1 MYLKHFNL
9 TERPFSIAPDP
20 RFLYMSVRHKEAL
33 AHLLYGMGEGGG
45 FVQLTGEVGTGKTT
59 ICRCLLEQVP
69 ENVDLAVV
77 LNPKVTAIELIAT
90 VCDEL
95 GVEYPHEHS
104 IKTLVDVLNEY
115 LLEAYTRGRRTVL
128 IIDEAQNLDA
138 DVLEQVR
145 LLTNLETS
153 TQKLLQIVL
162 IGQPELR
169 TLLASDEMR
178 QLSQRI
184 TARYH
189 LAPISREETEAYIRH
204 RLQICGSS
212 RNIFSRRAVNRI
224 QKLSGGIPRLIN
236 VLCDRAMLGAYVEG
250 KTQVDLK
257 VLKKAAREVIS
268 ETRPGGGRQWPWLLG
283 VVTVA
288 ALLVL
293 FVLQPFQQTD
303 SRDEETVAVVGED
316 AVLVASV
323 EATAAGVVERV
334 SVYEPEPV
342 PEPQPQ
348 PIQEPELQPE
358 PEPEAEPVPEIALEP
373 EPVPVV
379 GPEPQ
384 PLEDTAET
392 PVMPST
398 VSEAGALE
406 DLLAADYPHYRTA
419 WRELMAL
426 WSVELPEDVG
436 PPEFCTFAK
445 KYGLQCMH
453 GKGNWS
459 TLRQLDR
466 PVILRLVADD
476 GRRIPVVLQRLDDLS
491 SELLIGGELYR
502 LKVGEVG
509 RFWYGEYSLFLQ
521 TPPGGRLFLR
531 EGSRAEDVKWL
542 RKQLEVAQG
551 VKIPAS
557 NPLFFDY
564 SLKKNLLDFQRSH
577 GLVADGVMGK
587 NTIIHLNSQASP
599 AGIPRLSSGQS

>member
-104 IKTLVDVLNEY
+104 IKTLIDVLNEY

-138 DVLEQVR
+138 EVLEQVR

-169 TLLASDEMR
+169 SLLASDEMR

-189 LAPISREETEAYIRH
+189 LDPISREETEAYIRH

-212 RNIFSRRAVNRI
+212 RNIYSRRAINRI
-224 QKLSGGIPRLIN
+224 HKLSGGIPRLIN

-268 ETRPGGGRQWPWLLG
+268 EARPDGANRQLPWLLAVLT
-283 VVTVA
+283 VV
-288 ALLVL
+288 ALGAL
-293 FVLQPFQQTD
+293 FILQPFQQTD
-303 SRDEETVAVVGED
+303 TRDEEPATVAGDDVAPA
-316 AVLVASV
+316 AVDVT
-323 EATAAGVVERV
+323 EAVVVEQLFV
-334 SVYEPEPV
+334 
-342 PEPQPQ
+342 
-348 PIQEPELQPE
+348 PE
-358 PEPEAEPVPEIALEP
+358 PEPEPELEP
-373 EPVPVV
+373 EPEPEPELELE
-379 GPEPQ
+379 PEPQ
-384 PLEDTAET
+384 PLEDIAEAFVA
-392 PVMPST
+392 PAPENQAAS
-398 VSEAGALE
+398 
-406 DLLAADYPHYRTA
+406 LAALLTAADQSHERTA
-419 WRELMAL
+419 WRELLAL
-426 WSVELPEDVG
+426 WSVELPGDVG
-436 PPEFCTFAK
+436 PDFCEFAK
-445 KYGLQCMH
+445 QYGLLCLHEQ
-453 GKGNWS
+453 GNWN

-466 PVILRLVADD
+466 PVILRLVAED
-476 GRRIPVVLQRLDDLS
+476 GRRVPVVLQHLDDTF
-491 SELLIGGELYR
+491 SELIVGGELYR
-502 LKVGEVG
+502 LEAGQVDH
-509 RFWYGEYSLFLQ
+509 FWYGDYSLLLQRPPGGSLFLRK
-521 TPPGGRLFLR
+521 GNH
-531 EGSRAEDVKWL
+531 AEDVKWL

-551 VKIPAS
+551 IKIPAS

-564 SLKKNLLDFQRSH
+564 SLKKHLLDFQRSC
-577 GLVADGVMGK
+577 GLVADGMMGK
-587 NTIIHLNSQASP
+587 NTIIHLNSKSSP
-599 AGIPRLSSGQS
+599 AGIPRLSTGQS

>member
-95 GVEYPHEHS
+95 GIEYPHEHS
-104 IKTLVDVLNEY
+104 IKTLVDVLNKH
-115 LLEAYTRGRRTVL
+115 LLEAYTRERRTVL

-138 DVLEQVR
+138 EVLEQVR

-169 TLLASDEMR
+169 SLLASDEMR

-189 LAPISREETEAYIRH
+189 LDPISREETEAYIRH
-204 RLQICGSS
+204 RLQICGNS
-212 RNIFSRRAVNRI
+212 RNIFSRRAINRI

-250 KTQVDLK
+250 KTMVDLK

-268 ETRPGGGRQWPWLLG
+268 EARPDGGNRQLPWLLAVLT
-283 VVTVA
+283 VV
-288 ALLVL
+288 ALGAL
-293 FVLQPFQQTD
+293 FVLQPFQQND
-303 SRDEETVAVVGED
+303 SQDEETPAAAVEDMAAAPVDAGEAVV
-316 AVLVASV
+316 V
-323 EATAAGVVERV
+323 EQVFV
-334 SVYEPEPV
+334 PV
-342 PEPQPQ
+342 
-348 PIQEPELQPE
+348 
-358 PEPEAEPVPEIALEP
+358 PEPEAEPVPEIVLEP
-373 EPVPVV
+373 EPVPAIALEPEPIPAIALKPEPIPEIALEPAPIPVA

-384 PLEDTAET
+384 PLEDMAET
-392 PVMPST
+392 PVMPAT
-398 VSEAGALE
+398 ESEAGALE
-406 DLLAADYPHYRTA
+406 DLLVADYPHYRTA
-419 WRELMAL
+419 WRELFVL
-426 WSVELPEDVG
+426 WSVELREDVG

-445 KYGLQCMH
+445 QYGLLCMH
-453 GKGNWS
+453 GKGNWN

-466 PVILRLVADD
+466 PVILKLATDD
-476 GRRIPVVLQRLDDLS
+476 GRRIP
-491 SELLIGGELYR
+491 
-502 LKVGEVG
+502 
-509 RFWYGEYSLFLQ
+509 FLV
-521 TPPGGRLFLR
+521 R
-531 EGSRAEDVKWL
+531 
-542 RKQLEVAQG
+542 
-551 VKIPAS
+551 
-557 NPLFFDY
+557 
-564 SLKKNLLDFQRSH
+564 
-577 GLVADGVMGK
+577 
-587 NTIIHLNSQASP
+587 
-599 AGIPRLSSGQS
+599 